1 MTAKRGNMLKPS
13 WRSAV
18 AVLASVVVCSC
29 AQHTLSE
36 QSEVWTRPA
45 SSDGKVFQA
54 VIYPFDFSGS
64 TEDDDYVFCL
74 RPCDAAVAE
83 MGSALIVTL
92 TKGQFRGR
100 MGDEPVTVRMKFDGS
115 CFTDSLPC
123 PHYAY
128 QFLEV
133 E

>member
-1 MTAKRGNMLKPS
+1 
-13 WRSAV
+13 
-18 AVLASVVVCSC
+18 
-29 AQHTLSE
+29 LSD
-36 QSEVWTRPA
+36 QSDLWDKPA
-45 SSDGKVFQA
+45 SSDGQVFQA

-64 TEDDDYVFCL
+64 PEDEDYPFCL

-92 TKGQFRGR
+92 TKGQFRGL
-100 MGDEPVTVRMKFDGS
+100 MGNEPVTVRMRFDAS
-115 CFTDSLPC
+115 CFAASLPC